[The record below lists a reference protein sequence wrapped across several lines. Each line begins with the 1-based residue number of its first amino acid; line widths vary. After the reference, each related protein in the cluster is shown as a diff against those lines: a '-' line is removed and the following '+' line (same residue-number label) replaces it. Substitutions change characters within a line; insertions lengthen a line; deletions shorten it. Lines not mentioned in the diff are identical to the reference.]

1 MYPATVE
8 LYLFCRG
15 GGVEISRLDRCPKCK
30 GYVMLQRDNYG
41 WYEECLQCGY
51 VHDLLTVAEAEQR
64 RVEEVMKEVISGLQ
78 SQMV

>member
-1 MYPATVE
+1 
-8 LYLFCRG
+8 
-15 GGVEISRLDRCPKCK
+15 
-30 GYVMLQRDNYG
+30 MLQRDNYG

-64 RVEEVMKEVISGLQ
+64 RVEEVMSEVISGLQ

>member
-1 MYPATVE
+1 
-8 LYLFCRG
+8 
-15 GGVEISRLDRCPKCK
+15 
-30 GYVMLQRDNYG
+30 MLQRDNYG

-64 RVEEVMKEVISGLQ
+64 QAEEEKSEGVLNLQ